1 MDQDK
6 RSLMAV
12 VLSVAVFLIWFSFF
26 APKQPTPPLATET
39 AAVAGGAATPAV
51 TGTTTPVGAAA
62 APVADLPAAPAQEDI
77 FDLGVSRVT
86 LSSVG
91 GAPVSWQMEK
101 YISNQAGDQQPLNL
115 VAKGTL
121 PLASSFLNAT
131 VSLPAQIPFR
141 VAAKTADS
149 IRYEWSSPEVSVVK
163 TYTFFPDKYSADVA
177 VALINH
183 TDRPIQASPIMA
195 WAAVHPTKVGG
206 FLHSLQGPPNVWN
219 PLFDLSDSVTRE
231 TNLQKL
237 SVPESSAGL
246 KWAGVENRYFIA
258 AIIPRVNVGSNV
270 YLKTLTAPVGAEGA
284 AESGVTLPEMVVPAG
299 GTVTSQATVYVGPK
313 EVALLKSMNVGL
325 ERAIDYGW
333 FSAIAVPILWLLQ
346 FFYKVLHNYGL
357 AIISLTL
364 LIKLLLHPVTKKSLK
379 SMKAMKDLQPKMNAL
394 KEKYG
399 KDKERMNME
408 TMQLFKTHNVNPLS
422 GCLPMLLQMPIYIAL
437 YKVLWNAIE
446 LYRAPFFGYY
456 KDLSAPDP
464 YFIAPVV
471 LGIFMFLQQKLTPT
485 ASADPAQQKM
495 MMFMPIMF
503 TAFMLFLPS
512 GLVLY
517 ILVNTVMG
525 VVQQWMMTRGIG
537 WRDVLRGRFGT
548 ATS

>member
-1 MDQDK
+1 M
-6 RSLMAV
+6 L
-12 VLSVAVFLIWFSFF
+12 
-26 APKQPTPPLATET
+26 PPQPPP
-39 AAVAGGAATPAV
+39 
-51 TGTTTPVGAAA
+51 
-62 APVADLPAAPAQEDI
+62 QEDT
-77 FDLGVSRVT
+77 FDLGVARIT
-86 LSSVG
+86 LNSWG
-91 GAPVSWQMEK
+91 GVPTSWQMEK
-101 YISNQAGDQQPLNL
+101 YTSNQSKDRQPVNM
-115 VAKGTL
+115 VAQGTR
-121 PLASSFLNAT
+121 PLASTFANAT
-131 VSLPAQIPFR
+131 VVLPTQLPFR
-141 VAAKTADS
+141 VTAKSSDS

-163 TYTFFPDKYSADVA
+163 TYTFFPDKYSADVS
-177 VALINH
+177 VELINRSA
-183 TDRPIQASPIMA
+183 RPIQASPIVA
-195 WAAVHPTKVGG
+195 WTAVHPTRPGG
-206 FLHSLQGPPNVWN
+206 FLHSLQGPPNMWS
-219 PLFDLSDSVTRE
+219 PLFDMNDSVTRE

-237 SVPESSAGL
+237 SVPESADGL

-258 AIIPRVNVGSNV
+258 AIIPRSNVGSKV
-270 YLKTLTAPVGAEGA
+270 YLKTLPTPEGAEGA
-284 AESGVTLPEMVVPAG
+284 AESGVVLPEMVVPAG
-299 GTVTSQATVYVGPK
+299 GSVTSQATLYVGPK
-313 EVALLKSMNVGL
+313 EVALLKAMNVGL

-346 FFYKVLHNYGL
+346 LFYRLLHNYGL
-357 AIISLTL
+357 AIIVLTL
-364 LIKLLLHPVTKKSLK
+364 VFKLLMHPLTKKSLK
-379 SMKAMKDLQPKMNAL
+379 SMKAMKDLQPKINAL

-408 TMQLFKTHNVNPLS
+408 MMQLFKTNNVNPLS
-422 GCLPMLLQMPIYIAL
+422 GCLPMVLQMPIYIAL

-446 LYRAPFFGYY
+446 LYHAPFFGYY

-525 VVQQWMMTRGIG
+525 VMQQWMMTRGIG

-548 ATS
+548 AAS